1 MGKGA
6 YLIGLD
12 IGSSSVKLVELKEK
26 KGHPVLHHL
35 GVVHLAPETI
45 VEGTI
50 IDSYDLINAIKH
62 LISAHHIKNR
72 KVAISVSGTPVIVK
86 RLTLGYMTD
95 KELAET
101 IDWEVE
107 RYLPFDLSEVNI
119 DYHIIR
125 SDEEKNQLEVLIAA
139 VKKETL
145 EEYLSVVA
153 EAGLKVRV
161 VDVDAFAMENAYL
174 FSGQREKN
182 QTVILANIGA
192 SLMNLNIV
200 SEGETMFTRDIALGG
215 INFTKEIQKQIGVT
229 YEEAEKLKTGGE
241 LDPAQ
246 EIIVNNVLETAKESL
261 SSEILKSINFY
272 NSTFEGNE
280 VKEIVLSGGSALMNG
295 IAEYIQQSLNIPTSI
310 INPFEDVDINSKT
323 VDIDLMEKTAPMF
336 TVAFGL
342 ALRREKEEK

>member
-1 MGKGA
+1 MAKGA
-6 YLIGLD
+6 NLIGLD

-26 KGHPVLHHL
+26 KERLILHRL
-35 GVVHLAPETI
+35 GRVHLAPETI

-62 LISAHHIKNR
+62 LITAFHIKNR

-86 RLTLGYMTD
+86 RLTLAYMTD

-101 IDWEVE
+101 IEWEVE
-107 RYLPFDLSEVNI
+107 KYLPFDLSEVNI

-125 SDEEKNQLEVLIAA
+125 SDEDKNQLEVLIGA

-145 EEYLSVVA
+145 EEYLSVVS
-153 EAGLKVRV
+153 ETGLKVRV
-161 VDVDAFAMENAYL
+161 VDVDAFAIENTYL
-174 FSGQREKN
+174 FSSDHHEA

-200 SEGETMFTRDIALGG
+200 SSGETMFTRDIALGG
-215 INFTKEIQKQIGVT
+215 GNFTKEIQKQTGVT
-229 YEEAEKLKTGGE
+229 FEEAERFKTGGRLE
-241 LDPAQ
+241 P
-246 EIIVNNVLETAKESL
+246 EHEVIITNVLETAKESL
-261 SSEILKSINFY
+261 SNEILKSINFY

-280 VKEIVLSGGSALMNG
+280 VREIVLSGGVALMDG
-295 IAEYIQQSLNIPTSI
+295 LAEYIQKSLNIPTSI
-310 INPFEDVDINSKT
+310 MNPFENVDINEKT
-323 VDIDLMEKTAPMF
+323 VDINLMELSAPIF

-342 ALRREKEEK
+342 ALRKDKEEK